1 MKAKRTIP
9 GKAYIYS
16 AMNKPMILGDNEA
29 VRELYSES
37 DEGIYFTEMGNPQ
50 KLAELILSIRDKRI
64 K

>member
-1 MKAKRTIP
+1 
-9 GKAYIYS
+9 
-16 AMNKPMILGDNEA
+16 MNKPMILGDNEA